1 MSLTERIVAAVGLA
15 GLLCLITIAAFAD
28 HAGWIHEKHP
38 ECCIPHEDCNPV
50 ALEYVTIDGDY
61 YVIKHPIYG
70 SFNIAVTNSKISM
83 DKDYWI
89 CTGQYGRY
97 PEYFVRC
104 FFRPMVGS

>member
-1 MSLTERIVAAVGLA
+1 MRAVYAHVVA
-15 GLLCLITIAAFAD
+15 LIFSFPALAD
-28 HAGWIHEKHP
+28 HADWIHEKHP
-38 ECCIPHEDCNPV
+38 ECCGHEDCNPV
-50 ALEYVTIDGDY
+50 ALEYVTVNGDY

-70 SFNIAVTNSKISM
+70 SFNIAVTSSKISM
-83 DKDYWI
+83 DKDYWL